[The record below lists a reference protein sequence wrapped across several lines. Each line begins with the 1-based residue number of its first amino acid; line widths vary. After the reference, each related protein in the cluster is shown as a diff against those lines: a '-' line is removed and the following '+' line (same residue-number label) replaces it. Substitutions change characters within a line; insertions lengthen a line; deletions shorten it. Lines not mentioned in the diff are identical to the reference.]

1 MADRTEAQNLT
12 IAEAAAVLRVSRSKA
27 YALARSRT
35 IPVVAI
41 GHSIRVPRARLLAW
55 LDARTDPGEL
65 A

>member
-1 MADRTEAQNLT
+1 MAETLEPQVLT
-12 IAEAAAVLRVSRSKA
+12 VSEAATVMRVSRSKA

-55 LDARTDPGEL
+55 LEARTDPGEP